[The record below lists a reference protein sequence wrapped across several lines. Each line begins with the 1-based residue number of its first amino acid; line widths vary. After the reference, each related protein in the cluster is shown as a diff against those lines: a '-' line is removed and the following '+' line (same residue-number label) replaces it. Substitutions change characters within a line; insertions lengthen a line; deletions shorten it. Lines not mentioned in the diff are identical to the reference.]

1 MHNYQVHRIVF
12 PLPSSILSL
21 PCSLF
26 PVPCS
31 LKSINLYLTELQTAV
46 ADS

>member
-1 MHNYQVHRIVF
+1 MGIQ
-12 PLPSSILSL
+12 PDLILSL

-31 LKSINLYLTELQTAV
+31 LKKICTSPNLKPLYISSWLTQTRP
-46 ADS
+46 

>member
-12 PLPSSILSL
+12 PV
-21 PCSLF
+21 PCSLL

-31 LKSINLYLTELQTAV
+31 IKTHNYVLNKIANRYKN
-46 ADS
+46 